1 MSGGSAGDSIDAD
14 TKFQRRNKATHNI
27 WAALLSAGGAIKA
40 DDGETRSS
48 LAILRILAYSL
59 NLTLIRELKKLAIGI
74 SLTYLEDKTGPPLF
88 YRQTLGVE
96 LTLASHEHG

>member
-1 MSGGSAGDSIDAD
+1 MSGCSAGDSIDAAINS
-14 TKFQRRNKATHNI
+14 QRRNKATHDI

-48 LAILRILAYSL
+48 IAILRILAYFYP
-59 NLTLIRELKKLAIGI
+59 LTRELKKMAIGI
-74 SLTYLEDKTGPPLF
+74 RLTYLEDKTEPPLF

-96 LTLASHEHG
+96 LTPASHEHG